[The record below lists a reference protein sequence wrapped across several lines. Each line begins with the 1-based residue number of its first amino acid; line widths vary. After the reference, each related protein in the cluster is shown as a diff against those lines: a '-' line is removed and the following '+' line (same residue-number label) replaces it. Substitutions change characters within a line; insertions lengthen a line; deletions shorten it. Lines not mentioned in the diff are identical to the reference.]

1 MLNFT
6 GVDAIEFPNSPL
18 KLEMYAQ
25 NDGFSMVSGQF
36 IINP

>member
-25 NDGFSMVSGQF
+25 NDGFFNG
-36 IINP
+36 IWANLL